1 MVSQQKISHLIEKHF
16 PSFYV
21 DEGPTFVSFVKA
33 YYEWMEQ
40 DDNVI
45 GLSRNLLK
53 QFDVDSSVDEFV
65 KSFKQKYLLNF
76 PLLAQT
82 DQRTFI
88 KHASDIYRAKGS
100 ERAIE
105 LLFRLL
111 FNENIQIYY
120 PAIDILRPSD
130 GNWEI
135 PVYLELSE
143 APKNAS
149 FVGGTITGQRSG
161 AIATVSRVA
170 KRTLAGKTFDVAYLS
185 NIAGNFQ
192 HGEVV
197 ATDGVVEGNP
207 VVVGSLNGV
216 LIDNAGQDFVV
227 GDVVQVIS
235 QATGRQALA
244 RVAQTAPATGK
255 INYELVDGAAGY
267 TLNSTVIISEKV
279 LTVTDFLSP
288 SPYTTSFEQDEA
300 VIQQLT
306 DVPFSVANGSFL
318 QGSYVYGVESGT
330 NNVIAAGRI
339 VGLSQNTASGTGSLI
354 INTTNVATASI
365 TNITNESSTGS
376 FVVGE
381 QVFHYL
387 AAESDF
393 KKTVGT
399 VLEANS
405 SAVVIDVLLGLIE
418 AGEILL
424 GSSSN
429 CNANVSTVSTV
440 SGLFTNTDISDL
452 IQQYTANS
460 AVALAITNNVE
471 DMSATGEVV
480 ESNATHIGLYNID
493 SSKAFVGAQ
502 GAWVYG
508 TRTGAR
514 YNISTVSVGD
524 VGSFDIGSIVD
535 SEQVILYPDIID
547 SNNAANVNFLTIQI
561 DGSGIGS
568 NVGFIDT
575 ITIVDGGS
583 GYSNSDV
590 VTFTGGSPSV
600 LASANVITFAN
611 GSVSGFQITNIGAGY
626 DSAPDVSVSGG
637 TSGQFTAVVDPGYGF
652 VKNINGDYYSIID
665 TCLRKIPADV
675 GTIGSLTN
683 IDPGSNN
690 TASPFVRIMN
700 YDLSGFGR
708 KHFTISITG
717 NTKPYILG
725 EDISQEFFDPAVTL
739 SLSNMSSN
747 FNSAQRETI
756 QQVRSD
762 GNTVYGELLTSVY
775 NANTGTGTIRIRVSS
790 LANTFDLSNTVT
802 GLTSLA
808 TATVD
813 LKTTNTTIQIAK
825 GRVIALRP
833 TEIDIYRTRF
843 SISFAA
849 NTLISGSRSGATS
862 QVVSL
867 VEIDDSPI
875 FGTAAVVSA
884 PAQSANGS
892 IVEVEVVD
900 SGFGYTPGEIVRLS
914 VATNPFVATGVAQ
927 LYRQG
932 TGEGYWDNTGSFI
945 SHDKVIQDSDFYQ
958 EFSYQIQSTLSL
970 ERYADVV
977 KDTVH
982 VAGTKT
988 FGKVDRSVELITEVQ
1003 TEDLE
1008 QRNAALTLTGGNNL
1022 EFIPFEEVA
1031 QFDGATKV
1039 ANGYVENVRVSVL
1052 VNGANSEFTEGD
1064 QVSRPTFFA
1073 NTSYGI
1079 IEEAV
1084 CDLQANSTTLYLTN
1098 VRGLFESNGQVQTNF
1113 DRTQLTYSLI
1123 TANGSSSVPFTYPE
1137 VVYQSNGTAN
1147 VGVGNIADSN
1157 ATHIIIKPA
1166 TRLLIGSRAG
1176 PIIPGDTV
1184 FQRANTVSPNT
1195 VVGVVGLSNTTIV
1208 EVIDPRGQFK
1218 SGEDLYTTTGSNAHV
1233 LAVVGKS
1240 ADFSKSNTVIVR
1252 IANLT
1257 DVGFQNGEIITQPA
1271 TGASGTISTGNTTF
1285 VSINDVSGV
1294 FDSINP
1300 VVGANTRVQATVED
1314 VNGPF
1319 PIVGAE
1325 SGARAEILVIESDK
1339 VLTTLTVNSS
1349 VGAINTLNVANVSGN
1364 FTYNSVI
1371 VGSNSTTN
1379 ATITT
1384 VEIQAY

>member
-45 GLSRNLLK
+45 GKSRNLLN
-53 QFDVDSSVDEFV
+53 QFDVDQSMDEFV
-65 KSFKQKYLLNF
+65 KNFKQKYLLNF

-88 KHASDIYRAKGS
+88 KHASDIYRSKGS

-120 PAIDILRPSD
+120 PSIDILRPSD
-130 GNWEI
+130 GKWEI

-161 AIATVSRVA
+161 AVATVSRVA
-170 KRTLAGKTFDVAYLS
+170 KRTIAGKTIDVAYLS
-185 NIAGNFQ
+185 NIAGNFE

-197 ATDGVVEGNP
+197 ATDGLVEGNP

-227 GDVVQVIS
+227 GDIVQVLS
-235 QATGRQALA
+235 DATGKQALA

-255 INYELVDGAAGY
+255 INYNLVDGAAGY
-267 TLNSTVIISEKV
+267 TLSSTVIISEKV
-279 LTVTDFLSP
+279 LTVTDFLTP
-288 SPYTTSFEQDEA
+288 SPYTTSFEQDEE
-300 VIQQLT
+300 VIQPLAT
-306 DVPFSVANGSFL
+306 VPFSVANGAFI
-318 QGSYVYGVESGT
+318 QGSYVYGIESGT
-330 NNVIAAGRI
+330 TNVIAAGRI
-339 VGLSQNTASGTGSLI
+339 LVVSQNTASGTGTLT
-354 INTTNVATASI
+354 INTTNVATVSI
-365 TNITNESSTGS
+365 GNVANASSTGS

-381 QVFHYL
+381 RVFQYL
-387 AAESDF
+387 SANSNF
-393 KKTVGT
+393 KKNLGT

-405 SAVVIDVLLGLIE
+405 SVVVVDVLLGSVG
-418 AGEILL
+418 AGEILI
-424 GSSSN
+424 GSNTN
-429 CNANVSTVSTV
+429 CSANAVTVSIV
-440 SGLFTNTDISDL
+440 SGAFTNTDISDL
-452 IQQYTANS
+452 VQQYTTNT
-460 AVALAITNNVE
+460 AVALAITNSVNN
-471 DMSATGEVV
+471 MSATAKLVD
-480 ESNATHIGLYNID
+480 SNTTHIGLYD
-493 SSKAFVGAQ
+493 VDASKAFIGGQ

-514 YNISTVSVGD
+514 YSISSVSVGD

-575 ITIVDGGS
+575 ITIQDGGT
-583 GYSNSDV
+583 GYSNSDL

-600 LASANVITFAN
+600 LAAANVVTFAN
-611 GSVSGFQITNIGAGY
+611 GTVSGFNITNIGAGY
-626 DSAPDVSVSGG
+626 DSAPSVSVSGG
-637 TSGQFTAVVDPGYGF
+637 TGGDFTAVVDPGYGF
-652 VKNINGDYYSIID
+652 VKNINGDFTSIID
-665 TCLRKIPADV
+665 TCLRKIPTDV

-708 KHFTISITG
+708 KHFTINITG
-717 NTKPYILG
+717 NTKPYIIG
-725 EDISQEFFDPAVTL
+725 EDITQQFFDPAVTL
-739 SLSNMSSN
+739 ILSGMSSN

-775 NANTGTGTIRIRVSS
+775 NANTSTGTIRVRVAD
-790 LANTFDLSNTVT
+790 LANTFDLSNTIV

-808 TATVD
+808 TATATA
-813 LKTTNTTIQIAK
+813 KTTNTTIQVAK
-825 GRVIALRP
+825 GRIIAARP

-843 SISFAA
+843 SVSFAA
-849 NTLISGSRSGATS
+849 NTVVSGSRSGAS
-862 QVVSL
+862 AQVVSL
-867 VEIDDSPI
+867 LEIDDSPI

-892 IVEVEVVD
+892 VVLVDIID
-900 SGFGYTPGEIVRLS
+900 SGFGYTRGEVVRLRMES
-914 VATNPFVATGVAQ
+914 NPFVATGIAQ

-958 EFSYQIQSTLSL
+958 DFSYQIQSTLSL

-988 FGKVDRSVELITEVQ
+988 FGRVDRSAELPIDIQ

-1008 QRNAALTLTGGNNL
+1008 QRNAVLSIVGGNNL
-1022 EFIPFEEVA
+1022 QFQPLEEVA
-1031 QFDGATKV
+1031 QFTGLTKV
-1039 ANGYVENVRVSVL
+1039 ANGYVESVRASVL
-1052 VNGANSEFTEGD
+1052 VNGANNEFIQGS

-1073 NTSYGI
+1073 NTSYGE
-1079 IEEAV
+1079 IEEVV
-1084 CDLQANSTTLYLTN
+1084 CDFQANSTTLYLTN

-1113 DRTQLTYSLI
+1113 DRVQLTYSLL
-1123 TANGSSSVPFTYPE
+1123 TANGGSPTSFTYPE
-1137 VVYQSNGTAN
+1137 VVYQSNGSAN
-1147 VGVGNIADSN
+1147 VGVGNLADAN
-1157 ATHIIIKPA
+1157 ATHLIIKPA
-1166 TRLLIGSRAG
+1166 IRLLIGSRAG
-1176 PIIPGDTV
+1176 SINPGDTV
-1184 FQRANTVSPNT
+1184 FQRASSSAPNT
-1195 VVGVVGLSNTTIV
+1195 VVGVVGLSNTTVV
-1208 EVIDPRGQFK
+1208 EIIDPRGQFK
-1218 SGEDLYTTTGSNAHV
+1218 SGENIFTTTGSNAHV
-1233 LAVVGKS
+1233 LSVAGKS
-1240 ADFSKSNTVIVR
+1240 TDFSKSNTVIIR

-1257 DVGFQNGEIITQPA
+1257 DVGFMDGETLTQPA
-1271 TGASGTISTGNTTF
+1271 TGASGVISTGNTTY
-1285 VSINDVSGV
+1285 VSVNDVSGV
-1294 FDSINP
+1294 FDVINP
-1300 VVGANTRVQATVED
+1300 VVGHTTRVQATVQEI
-1314 VNGPF
+1314 NGPF
-1319 PIVGAE
+1319 AIIGAN
-1325 SGARAEILVIESDK
+1325 SGASAEILVIVNDR
-1339 VLTTLTVNSS
+1339 VLTTLAVNSS
-1349 VGAINTLNVANVSGN
+1349 VGAINTLNVANVSGS

-1371 VGSNSTTN
+1371 VASNSSTN